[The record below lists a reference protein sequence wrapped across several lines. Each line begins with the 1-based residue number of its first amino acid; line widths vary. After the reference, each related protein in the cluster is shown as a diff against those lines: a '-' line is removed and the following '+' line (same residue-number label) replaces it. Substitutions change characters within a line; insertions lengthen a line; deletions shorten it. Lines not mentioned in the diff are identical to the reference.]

1 MPALRASYTISP
13 KVLKRFNEVV
23 PASERS
29 RTIQRLMESILDE
42 REKSLE
48 ALAEEFAT
56 HPDFAEARADTAL
69 WEATVRDGLE
79 EQTL

>member
-29 RTIQRLMESILDE
+29 RTIQSLMESILDR
-42 REKSLE
+42 REKALE
-48 ALAEEFAT
+48 AIADEFAT
-56 HPDFAEARADTAL
+56 HPDFAQARADAVL
-69 WEATVRDGLE
+69 WDATVRDGLE
-79 EQTL
+79 E